1 MQVSVARVTLRIV
14 ESRSLKGKRKVIRS
28 VLDKSRAKFRV
39 SAAEVGLQD
48 KWQMAELGFA
58 CVSSNGHHAEEVI
71 QKVIRFVENMHVA
84 MVTECRTE
92 IVHFGETWEN
102 EAWGDPA
109 SIDESYFYGPDSG
122 EDPK

>member
-58 CVSSNGHHAEEVI
+58 CVSSKGHHSEEVI
-71 QKVIRFVENMHVA
+71 QKVVRFVENMHVA
-84 MVTECRTE
+84 VVTDCRTE
-92 IVHFGETWEN
+92 TVHFGETWED
-102 EAWGDPA
+102 ESWGDHDP
-109 SIDESYFYGPDSG
+109 IDESYFFGPESG
-122 EDPK
+122 EDPQ